1 MVYISFICLLLL
13 VIYGPQF
20 WVQTILN
27 RYNRKAESNFPG
39 TGGELARHILNRYN
53 LEDVKVEVT
62 DQGDHYDPQERT
74 VRLSRDKFEGR
85 TLTAITVSAHECGH
99 ALQHAAAE
107 PLFQMR
113 TRLALSAVWA
123 QRIGS
128 FLLFSA
134 PLLVLMFRIPSVAV
148 INIAGAILIMGFA
161 VVMHLLTLP
170 VEIDASFN
178 KALPILES
186 GYLTKKQIPAARR
199 ILRAAAWT
207 YVAASLATLLNFWRW
222 LAVLR
227 R

>member
-134 PLLVLMFRIPSVAV
+134 PLLVLMFRIPSVAI